1 MYPWWSYFLPG
12 LLPDGLLNLG
22 GYAFATL
29 ALCKRQRFLVAAMI
43 AFLPAAESWRLGFGA
58 SGVAF
63 DDSPFSL
70 AHLFR
75 CAAAIRARPA
85 ALILRRLRFGA
96 SDGAVDSPV

>member
-43 AFLPAAESWRLGFGA
+43 ALLPAALSLRFLGLAATACGGA
-58 SGVAF
+58 EPCLIF
-63 DDSPFSL
+63 
-70 AHLFR
+70 AHLR
-75 CAAAIRARPA
+75 RAE
-85 ALILRRLRFGA
+85 
-96 SDGAVDSPV
+96 V